1 MERDYFFK
9 RNNVPME
16 QKMDLNVPAPDT
28 APVKLPETDAHG
40 AGKAAAGFPPKGW
53 AERMFK
59 KYGALPVSENARK
72 VLERRYFRKDAR
84 GETLETPEEMV
95 ARVACNI
102 AAAEGFYYG
111 ALPEVVLQWAESFYA
126 LMIRLDFVP
135 NSPTL
140 MNAGRELQQLSACF
154 VLPVEDS
161 MESIFEAVKNTALIH
176 KSGGGTG
183 FSFSRL
189 RPKHDVVKSTKGIS
203 SGPISFMTV
212 FDAATETIKQGGTRR
227 GANMGILRVDHP
239 DILDFI
245 TCKTRNDRLNNF
257 NISVALTEEFM
268 KAVEADAEY
277 PLVNPHSGEIAARL
291 KAREVFEK
299 IVDSAWRNGEPGI
312 IFIDRINRDNPTP
325 RLGAMEST
333 NPCLAGETPVAVADG
348 RGAVPIRQLAEEGKD
363 VPVFCRNG
371 KGKVTVR
378 MMRNPR
384 ITGRGKRILKV
395 VLDDGNFV
403 RATENHKFVLSDGTE
418 REAKDLLRGDSL
430 AIMTRRIAQFN
441 KVIAR
446 ANRNAQEYAW
456 ISSTDH
462 PNWDPEHRLI
472 ANFHFRR
479 QTGTSINPR
488 VCVVHHKDGNGLNND
503 PANLLVMSREEHRR
517 LHAKERE
524 GDKNPM
530 RRFPEKNWM
539 NDPAKQQEMR
549 KKYHIGA
556 KRGETTR
563 TRIGSATT
571 HRFTDND
578 FRTRHRAAVKS
589 AMTCKHDIFMEG
601 IHRRALSKLNECQGS
616 TDLRCFLE
624 NNTVMVER
632 TCEHCG
638 ATFAVAWNRREQ
650 SFCSHSCYVSRHNRD
665 SNIRERI
672 ADGILSTYL
681 NKAEDRY
688 REQIRCLL
696 DLKFESGRVPLKKE
710 WEARCAAEG
719 VSKRLGTE
727 FAFPTYDAI
736 RTAALIHNH
745 RVVAVEPDGVEDVYN
760 GTVDEFHNFYVG
772 HFSSVVDGESRQVC
786 VNIVNCGEQPL
797 LPYESCNLGS
807 VNLAN
812 MILGENGGARIDYEK
827 LKAVVHA
834 AVRFLDNV
842 IDMNNYPLNE
852 IRQMTMGNRKI
863 GLGVMGFADMLIRLG
878 IPYDSDEALSVGQEI
893 MNFIQEE
900 SISAS
905 CNLARERGAFPNY
918 GISVFPER
926 GGIPRRNATTTTI
939 APTGTISIIAGC
951 SSGIEPVF
959 ALSFIRNVMDN
970 DHLVEVHPL
979 FEADMRRRGLYSIE
993 KMKEISQAGTLRH
1006 VDGIPDDVRR
1016 VFVTAHDISPEA
1028 HLRMQAAFQKFVD
1041 NAVSK
1046 TVNFPAEATR
1056 EDIRK
1061 VFVLAF
1067 RLGCKGVTVY
1077 RDRSRDE
1084 QVLNI
1089 GEVNRKEAAA
1099 AAAAPEAEP
1108 GFVSPRPRPD
1118 TLLGVTKE
1126 MKTSCGKLYVTIN
1139 RDRQGIF
1146 EIFNQMGKAGGCA
1159 ASQSEAIGRLVSL
1172 ALRSGVQPDQIVK
1185 QLKGISCHLPAW
1197 GGNGGKILSCADAV
1211 SKAIEWYMENVD
1223 TMFAGLPGPSVNPVH
1238 AVSSKASS
1246 PDPGVLE
1253 IARGACPDCG
1263 SQVEMQEG
1271 CLKCRSCGFSEC

>member
-1 MERDYFFK
+1 
-9 RNNVPME
+9 
-16 QKMDLNVPAPDT
+16 
-28 APVKLPETDAHG
+28 
-40 AGKAAAGFPPKGW
+40 
-53 AERMFK
+53 
-59 KYGALPVSENARK
+59 
-72 VLERRYFRKDAR
+72 
-84 GETLETPEEMV
+84 
-95 ARVACNI
+95 
-102 AAAEGFYYG
+102 
-111 ALPEVVLQWAESFYA
+111 
-126 LMIRLDFVP
+126 MIRLDFVP

-239 DILDFI
+239 DILEFI
-245 TCKTRNDRLNNF
+245 TCKTKNDRLNNF
-257 NISVALTEEFM
+257 NISVAMTEEFM

-277 PLVNPHSGEIAARL
+277 PLVNPHSGEVASRL
-291 KAREVFEK
+291 NSREVFEK

-333 NPCLAGETPVAVADG
+333 NPC
-348 RGAVPIRQLAEEGKD
+348 
-363 VPVFCRNG
+363 
-371 KGKVTVR
+371 
-378 MMRNPR
+378 
-384 ITGRGKRILKV
+384 
-395 VLDDGNFV
+395 
-403 RATENHKFVLSDGTE
+403 
-418 REAKDLLRGDSL
+418 
-430 AIMTRRIAQFN
+430 
-441 KVIAR
+441 
-446 ANRNAQEYAW
+446 
-456 ISSTDH
+456 
-462 PNWDPEHRLI
+462 
-472 ANFHFRR
+472 
-479 QTGTSINPR
+479 
-488 VCVVHHKDGNGLNND
+488 
-503 PANLLVMSREEHRR
+503 
-517 LHAKERE
+517 
-524 GDKNPM
+524 
-530 RRFPEKNWM
+530 
-539 NDPAKQQEMR
+539 
-549 KKYHIGA
+549 
-556 KRGETTR
+556 
-563 TRIGSATT
+563 
-571 HRFTDND
+571 
-578 FRTRHRAAVKS
+578 
-589 AMTCKHDIFMEG
+589 
-601 IHRRALSKLNECQGS
+601 
-616 TDLRCFLE
+616 
-624 NNTVMVER
+624 
-632 TCEHCG
+632 
-638 ATFAVAWNRREQ
+638 
-650 SFCSHSCYVSRHNRD
+650 
-665 SNIRERI
+665 
-672 ADGILSTYL
+672 
-681 NKAEDRY
+681 
-688 REQIRCLL
+688 
-696 DLKFESGRVPLKKE
+696 
-710 WEARCAAEG
+710 
-719 VSKRLGTE
+719 
-727 FAFPTYDAI
+727 
-736 RTAALIHNH
+736 
-745 RVVAVEPDGVEDVYN
+745 
-760 GTVDEFHNFYVG
+760 
-772 HFSSVVDGESRQVC
+772 
-786 VNIVNCGEQPL
+786 GEQPL

-807 VNLAN
+807 VNLSN

-827 LKAVVHA
+827 LKAAVHT

-893 MNFIQEE
+893 MSFIQEE

-905 CNLARERGAFPNY
+905 CHLARERGPFPNY

-970 DHLVEVHPL
+970 DHLVEGHPL
-979 FEADMRRRGLYSIE
+979 FEAEMRRRGLYSVE
-993 KMKEISQAGTLRH
+993 KMKDISQAGTLRH
-1006 VDGIPDDVRR
+1006 VEGIPDEVRR
-1016 VFVTAHDISPEA
+1016 VFETAHDISPEA

-1061 VFVLAF
+1061 VFVLAS

-1089 GEVNRKEAAA
+1089 GEVNRKEAAVA
-1099 AAAAPEAEP
+1099 AGAAEAEP

-1211 SKAIEWYMENVD
+1211 SKAVEWYMENVD
-1223 TMFAGLPGPSVNPVH
+1223 TMFAGLPGSAAVPVL
-1238 AVSSKASS
+1238 SASS
-1246 PDPGVLE
+1246 QAAPSRAEDRE